1 MGLTTREIADLSLD
15 LVDWEGLPGDSGIH
29 VPGDHV
35 ESALVG
41 IDAKSPELQFA
52 DREGFDLVLAH
63 HPVGVAATTF
73 PSVLDRQV
81 ELMMDHGVPRERAE
95 EAIAELRGDWR
106 AQAHM
111 ANYRHDVSVAE
122 LLDQPYMNL
131 HLPPDELGRRAFVD
145 AVDASAPET
154 VADLVQ
160 TFEAFPE
167 LRAAETDV
175 EIRVGQSDN
184 PAGSVAIHH
193 AAGANGGASVAS
205 AYFDHGVDTV
215 VYIHAD
221 GAVERQ
227 LRDEFGDAKNL
238 VVTGHIASDA
248 VGMNLLIDE
257 LADRGVDCT
266 SISGCGLGRT

>member
-1 MGLTTREIADLSLD
+1 MCLTTREIADLSLD
-15 LVDWEGLPGDSGIH
+15 LVDWAELPGDSGIH
-29 VPGDHV
+29 VPGEHI

-41 IDAKSPELQFA
+41 IDAESPELQFA
-52 DREGFDLVLAH
+52 NREGFDLVLAH

-95 EAIAELRGDWR
+95 EAIADLRSDWR
-106 AQAHM
+106 AQANM
-111 ANYRHDVSVAE
+111 TNYRHDVSVAE

-145 AVDASAPET
+145 AVEAAAPEM
-154 VADLVQ
+154 VADIAQ
-160 TFEAFPE
+160 AFEAFPE
-167 LRAAETDV
+167 MQTAETDV
-175 EIRVGQSDN
+175 EIRVGHADN
-184 PAGSVAIHH
+184 PAGKVAVHH
-193 AAGANGGASVAS
+193 AAGTNGGAGVAS

-221 GAVERQ
+221 GAVERE
-227 LRDEFGDAKNL
+227 LREEFGDEKNL
-238 VVTGHIASDA
+238 VVTGHVASDA

-266 SISGCGLGRT
+266 TLSGCGLGRT